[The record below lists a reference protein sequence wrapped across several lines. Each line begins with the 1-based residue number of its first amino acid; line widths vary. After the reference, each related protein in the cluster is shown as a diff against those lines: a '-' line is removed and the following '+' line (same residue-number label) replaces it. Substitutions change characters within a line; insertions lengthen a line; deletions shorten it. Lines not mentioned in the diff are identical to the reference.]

1 MDLNTYLNQRFTCE
15 CGREHYASLRV
26 VRVGAQALNELPV
39 LVKLMGFQSVYLI
52 SDSITYEI
60 AGKTRSLRPA

>member
-39 LVKLMGFQSVYLI
+39 LVKLMGFQSVYLKPHQLHQI
-52 SDSITYEI
+52 GR
-60 AGKTRSLRPA
+60 AHV